1 MDLESA
7 LAFVGLDQF
16 EGGGCFGDSVLE
28 DIHPRADSSV
38 NLFRNL
44 VPESFENGV
53 VGGVVNNCAG
63 ELSEL
68 FGKLEYQEGVRGF
81 VGDVGIMSPVLCY
94 HGARE
99 TLDPNLIV

>member
-53 VGGVVNNCAG
+53 VGGVLDDCTRKLG
-63 ELSEL
+63 EL
-68 FGKLEYQEGVRGF
+68 FG
-81 VGDVGIMSPVLCY
+81 
-94 HGARE
+94 
-99 TLDPNLIV
+99 